1 MATSIKIQQILDQIK
16 QTTMSPSS
24 METLCEFERVLDENG
39 LYAFLN
45 WKDGE
50 LVEGPKITAYRVSCT
65 FSWPLEKMP
74 DPAGAQ
80 RLITYGVKIYYK
92 KAWLVYPIKVKSEA
106 DFRPTI
112 KKAKLARVKVWLVTI
127 NMPKYLIKEIKQSS
141 KEIMDQEM
149 SSNDI
154 EGDYS
159 QAISDNQPNEPNA
172 PTPTENM
179 PVGF

>member
-1 MATSIKIQQILDQIK
+1 MATSVKIQQILDQIK

-45 WKDGE
+45 WKEGE
-50 LVEGPKITAYRVSCT
+50 LVEGPIITAYRVACT

-80 RLITYGVKIYYK
+80 RLIPYGAKVYYK
-92 KAWLVYPIKVKSEA
+92 KAWLVYPIKIKSET

-112 KKAKLARVKVWLVTI
+112 KKAKLARVKIWLITI
-127 NMPKYLIKEIKQSS
+127 NLPKYLIKEIKQSS

-149 SSNDI
+149 SSSDI
-154 EGDYS
+154 ETNYS
-159 QAISDNQPNEPNA
+159 QAIDNNQPAETSV
-172 PTPTENM
+172 PTPTQNM